1 MTHLSGYESQMTHD
15 ESEMTH
21 GESSTYTIAH
31 ALPQLYKGFRK
42 WKSKSVMY
50 SYLISKDIT
59 THIDT

>member
-1 MTHLSGYESQMTHD
+1 MTHD